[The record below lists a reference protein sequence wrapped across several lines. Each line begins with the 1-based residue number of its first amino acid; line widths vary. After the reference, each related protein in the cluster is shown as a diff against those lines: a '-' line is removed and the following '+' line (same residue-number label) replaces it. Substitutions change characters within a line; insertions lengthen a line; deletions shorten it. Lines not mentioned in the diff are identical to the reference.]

1 VGPSVASGMLAQK
14 NHLALAIL
22 FHLLCLILN
31 DDGLVNQM
39 LEIWVVGV
47 EELELDLV
55 IETLEECILLLL
67 VSVDVFNGIP

>member
-1 VGPSVASGMLAQK
+1 
-14 NHLALAIL
+14 
-22 FHLLCLILN
+22 
-31 DDGLVNQM
+31 M

-47 EELELDLV
+47 EELELDVV